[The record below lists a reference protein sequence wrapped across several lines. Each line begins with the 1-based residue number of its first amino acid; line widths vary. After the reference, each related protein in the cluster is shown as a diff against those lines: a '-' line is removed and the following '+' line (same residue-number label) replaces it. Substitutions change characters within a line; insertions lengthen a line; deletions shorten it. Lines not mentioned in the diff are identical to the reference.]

1 MSPKLPE
8 EHDLPSVDLA
18 VEVIEDLSPP
28 TPPGFLRVVRRRL
41 ALRHS
46 DGHRS
51 EPFVYDEI
59 DRRAID
65 AVVIAAHYLDHGV
78 RYVYL
83 RSAVRPPVAM
93 RDPACCPEGP
103 DGSQVALWELP
114 AGLFEVGDQD
124 AGGVARTA
132 QRELLEELGFSVSV
146 EQFHRLGP
154 STFPAPGFI
163 AERHYF
169 FEVEV
174 APNTRR
180 EPTLDGSVL
189 ERAGLVVALPL
200 SQALASCRS
209 GVIMD
214 SKTELGLRRLEP
226 VLQFA

>member
-1 MSPKLPE
+1 MNHKPPE
-8 EHDLPSVDLA
+8 EHGLPSVDLD
-18 VEVIEDLSPP
+18 VEVIEDLSPSA
-28 TPPGFLRVVRRRL
+28 PPGFLRVVRRRL

-46 DGHRS
+46 DGRRS
-51 EPFVYDEI
+51 EPFVYDEV

-78 RYVYL
+78 RHVYL
-83 RSAVRPPVAM
+83 RSAVRPPAAL

-103 DGSQVALWELP
+103 DGPQAALWELP
-114 AGLFEVGDQD
+114 AGLIEAGDQD
-124 AGGVARTA
+124 AAGVLRTA
-132 QRELLEELGFSVSV
+132 QRELLEELGFSVSI
-146 EQFHRLGP
+146 ERFRRLGP

-174 APNTRR
+174 DPRTRR

-189 ERAGLVVALPL
+189 ERAGLVVPLPL
-200 SQALASCRS
+200 SEALSSCRT

-214 SKTELGLRRLEP
+214 SKTELGLRRLEEA
-226 VLQFA
+226 LA